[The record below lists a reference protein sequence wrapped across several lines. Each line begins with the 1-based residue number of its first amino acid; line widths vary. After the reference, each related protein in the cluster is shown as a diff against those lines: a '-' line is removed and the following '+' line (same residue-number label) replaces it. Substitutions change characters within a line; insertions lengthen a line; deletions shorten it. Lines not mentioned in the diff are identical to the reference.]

1 MGGEKGKEGPRT
13 RKGWIGS
20 EKWVKMTEVERKKI
34 FDERR
39 KQKEEERRKV
49 AKTGRP
55 ISPDG
60 PRGPYE
66 SKVFCP
72 VVLDRK
78 VKLNDSWA
86 EVAGGQISRKIKT
99 KRFSVPEEVMEGLDA
114 EAAQLVQRWKEVEL
128 MEAIP
133 ECWKVTLKTGDL
145 PTASPERWERWLTE
159 AASGWDPKCQIKKLV
174 PKSGG
179 MEIILS
185 RPIIMDVGK
194 TVGPAVVISSDPM
207 VDDFCIIMLEWM
219 TIGKAESRFAKW
231 FVENGLDNKPLMYAI
246 KDKRMIAIFEGAVKS
261 LEDTDVIEIQ
271 STPFASVV

>member
-1 MGGEKGKEGPRT
+1 METPPKDRWKTVGGEKGKGGPRT

-55 ISPDG
+55 I
-60 PRGPYE
+60 
-66 SKVFCP
+66 
-72 VVLDRK
+72 LH
-78 VKLNDSWA
+78 
-86 EVAGGQISRKIKT
+86 
-99 KRFSVPEEVMEGLDA
+99 
-114 EAAQLVQRWKEVEL
+114 
-128 MEAIP
+128 
-133 ECWKVTLKTGDL
+133 
-145 PTASPERWERWLTE
+145 
-159 AASGWDPKCQIKKLV
+159 
-174 PKSGG
+174 
-179 MEIILS
+179 
-185 RPIIMDVGK
+185 IIMDVGK

-231 FVENGLDNKPLMYAI
+231 FVENGLDNKPLMYAM